1 MPTKNPWN
9 PDPKAWVGFGERTT
23 EDMSRAWLNYYYM
36 SDEEF
41 KDEMAARKAKQL
53 TLSSQR

>member
-1 MPTKNPWN
+1 
-9 PDPKAWVGFGERTT
+9 
-23 EDMSRAWLNYYYM
+23 M

-41 KDEMAARKAKQL
+41 KEELAARKAKQL